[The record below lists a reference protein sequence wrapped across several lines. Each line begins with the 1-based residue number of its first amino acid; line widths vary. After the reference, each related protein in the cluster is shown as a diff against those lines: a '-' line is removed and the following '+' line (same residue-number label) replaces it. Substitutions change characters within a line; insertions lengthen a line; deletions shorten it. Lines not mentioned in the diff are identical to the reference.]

1 VILTLLHIVIGA
13 LEVIGALIITVATA
27 VALFDLA
34 RGLFDRTVQD
44 GVERVRLAF
53 AQRLVLALEF
63 LIAAD
68 ILATLHT
75 PTLEGIGLL
84 GAIIAIRTIL
94 THSIAYEVRHAERR
108 G

>member
-1 VILTLLHIVIGA
+1 M
-13 LEVIGALIITVATA
+13 IIAVATGI
-27 VALFDLA
+27 ALFDL
-34 RGLFDRTVQD
+34 GRTAFGREGED
-44 GVERVRLAF
+44 GAELVRLAF

-75 PTLEGIGLL
+75 PSLEGVGLL

-94 THSIAYEVRHAERR
+94 VHSIAYEVRHAERR
-108 G
+108 

>member
-1 VILTLLHIVIGA
+1 MLLTLLHIAIGA
-13 LEVIGALIITVATA
+13 LEVIGALIIVVATGA
-27 VALFDLA
+27 ALFGLGRAMLA
-34 RGLFDRTVQD
+34 RAGQEGTEQ
-44 GVERVRLAF
+44 VRLAF

-68 ILATLHT
+68 ILATLHA

-94 THSIAYEVRHAERR
+94 VHSIAYEVRHAERR
-108 G
+108 